1 MANEA
6 TVTVALQFAKG
17 TLPTQA
23 FASGSVSRDVSGTS
37 YIRNVQTVGTS
48 EEALVV
54 GDTGSAGALCVMHN
68 CDSTNFISVK
78 AATGVTPTIKLLA
91 GDWALFRFSGAAPFV
106 QADTASCNL
115 EYFLISA

>member
-1 MANEA
+1 MASEA
-6 TVTVALQFAKG
+6 TVTVALQFVKG
-17 TLPTQA
+17 TIPVQVL
-23 FASGSVSRDVSGTS
+23 ASGAVSRDVAGAS

-54 GDTGSAGALCVMHN
+54 GDTGSAGSLVVMHN
-68 CDSTNFISVK
+68 LDSTNYIDVK
-78 AATGVTPTIKLLA
+78 PATGVAACIKLLA

-106 QADTASCNL
+106 QANTASCNL